1 MRVWPDPDKESS
13 SWAKSVMDMDYEV
26 LVVSQ
31 FTLHANLKKGLKPD
45 FHNAMGTEA
54 AREAFQECVAMYKRL
69 YNSDKIQTGS
79 FGSMMK
85 VSLENDGPVTFVLE

>member
-1 MRVWPDPDKESS
+1 VKVWADPLKENS
-13 SWAKSVMDMDYEV
+13 SWSKSVMDMDYEV

-45 FHNAMGTEA
+45 FHNAMGSEP
-54 AREAFQECVAMYKRL
+54 ARKAFDECISTYKAL
-69 YNSDKIQTGS
+69 YKADKIQTGS

-85 VSLENDGPVTFVLE
+85 VSLENDGPVTFIME